1 MREAGATA
9 IAVGHHPALAILMTG
24 VVVSHVV
31 VAGHPLRLLL
41 QVRHRLVDMPPTVPV
56 VAISMSTM
64 GARSSVPMVG
74 LSMVVDV
81 SARKLH
87 SIWRAASWSS
97 IWTCQMRM
105 ETLITISI
113 SHIREM
119 ATPIA
124 ILEAAVVAR
133 VVQSSTSQKTMAIAF
148 KPQPGIRTAV
158 VAIMMERR
166 KQEASQAKCTSK
178 RLGTQTDHRRPS
190 LSMETSTVAKVSK
203 M

>member
-41 QVRHRLVDMPPTVPV
+41 RVRHRLVDMPPTVPV

-97 IWTCQMRM
+97 IWICQMRM